1 MTVVHSEATDP
12 PAVAAGWPSPAEDY
26 ATSLDLNEHLRPRPE
41 ATFVLR
47 VSGWSMH
54 QAGIADGDEVL
65 VDRSLA
71 AGEGS
76 IVVATMHGEFTLK
89 RLRIAP
95 PRLEAAAADHPDIPI
110 DEDGI
115 GIWGVVTTVI
125 HHLR

>member
-1 MTVVHSEATDP
+1 MTVLHREAAGP

-26 ATSLDLNEHLRPRPE
+26 ATSLDLNEHLMPRPE

-65 VDRSLA
+65 VDRSVA
-71 AGEGS
+71 AGEDS
-76 IVVATMHGEFTLK
+76 IVVAVVAGEFTLK
-89 RLRIAP
+89 RLRTAP
-95 PRLEAAAADHPDIPI
+95 PRLQADAADHPDIPI

-115 GIWGVVTTVI
+115 DIWGVVITVI
-125 HHLR
+125 HHVR